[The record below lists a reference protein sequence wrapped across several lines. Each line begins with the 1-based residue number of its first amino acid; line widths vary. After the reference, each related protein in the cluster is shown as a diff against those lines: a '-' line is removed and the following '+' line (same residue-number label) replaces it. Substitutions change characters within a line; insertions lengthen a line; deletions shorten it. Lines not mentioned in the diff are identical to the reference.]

1 MASRRGGRVF
11 SNRPGRW
18 PSCTTPPSSQVSLDL
33 TGLLTLFNGF
43 VFPVAAECCR
53 EIATDFASNQEQL
66 ASLSEGLPDL
76 HKVCST
82 FEQRASDLCE
92 KRRRTSLVLGQ
103 HTKLLEILELPQLI
117 ETCVRNSHYEEAL
130 SILQLASRLAKPMG
144 SIPLVGKILDSINVS
159 CVWMLNQLL
168 LRLRGNVQ
176 LPECLRIVGFIRRMD
191 AFTDTELRIKFLQ
204 VIFQSFYR

>member
-1 MASRRGGRVF
+1 M
-11 SNRPGRW
+11 
-18 PSCTTPPSSQVSLDL
+18 
-33 TGLLTLFNGF
+33 
-43 VFPVAAECCR
+43 
-53 EIATDFASNQEQL
+53 
-66 ASLSEGLPDL
+66 
-76 HKVCST
+76 
-82 FEQRASDLCE
+82 
-92 KRRRTSLVLGQ
+92 LGQ

-204 VIFQSFYR
+204 VIFQYCY

>member
-1 MASRRGGRVF
+1 M
-11 SNRPGRW
+11 
-18 PSCTTPPSSQVSLDL
+18 
-33 TGLLTLFNGF
+33 
-43 VFPVAAECCR
+43 
-53 EIATDFASNQEQL
+53 
-66 ASLSEGLPDL
+66 PDL